1 VGRDATAWG
10 GRVLEC
16 WRMLELFGP
25 QAIPKVDDSDR
36 ERPVSD
42 WHPGI
47 PLPWERLQPP
57 RPRGATAL
65 TWRHCVFLGPYR
77 LDTTYEWLH
86 RAFTEDQEAYDERPP
101 GESACAALV
110 LDEHGRYLSDSA
122 ILSSSLWAIGRIH
135 AGQTSS
141 SRWADEFRGHLT
153 RFNDAVDDALTDEA
167 NPGETR
173 VLDGPLVQKLLWL
186 AHTTAGVAGIADLA
200 TMRVRVQS
208 VPISVA
214 RADAAPEQDFLNS
227 FYLDDLGVVLDQH
240 HAGRSGRALRD
251 YLARNALAQQ
261 ERVDVVASPERADAA
276 LGIGRIPRGRWP
288 SDPTKPLARSQQF
301 AVNEALSSL
310 AGSGGL
316 RGVNGPPGTGKT
328 TMLRDVL
335 AANVVERARRLAALR
350 TAESA
355 FTGTWHRWTA
365 GDHLQRVPQLRPELT
380 GFEMVVASANNAAV
394 ENISIELP
402 RSDAVHSGWHETADY
417 FSDLATVVLNSSLP
431 ANAERIPA
439 WGLVAAKLGNKNNR
453 MDFREAFWFLG
464 GDDGASMQSWLKR
477 RKNADE
483 PVPSWSTARENFR
496 AAERRLERLVNVR
509 AAAQARRN
517 ALAPSREEREA
528 RQADVAAA
536 EQRLEAAR
544 TRMLRQG
551 EFRDRA
557 DRTLAS
563 MTAQRT
569 AALESRPGW
578 LETIL
583 SFGSALRRWRADLAP
598 IERSWIDAHSAAT
611 TAASNMSTCEDA
623 FAGEERHLRTCRQQL
638 EEAQLAESKLQKL
651 CADDASQF
659 AAAYPTTDRS
669 HPDHDLRAP
678 WLDEELNTAR
688 SELFLAA
695 LQLHQDWLANTAST
709 ALTGLRAAMYVVAGD
724 RPKDLPASTIQAAWQ
739 LLFMVV
745 PLVSTTFASA
755 GRMFDGLGAEALG
768 WLLIDEAGQA
778 CPQFAVGAIWRSRR
792 VLVVGDPLQ
801 LEPVVTM
808 PHKAE
813 RAIASEY
820 RLSPEWLPSTAS
832 VQTLAD
838 RVARFGTL
846 LPRGD
851 GDVWVSAPLRVHR
864 RCDDPMFSFCNRVA
878 YDGMMIHGTTRK
890 ADDADLFDGPD
901 STRIAP
907 SFWADEPAQTPGSHL
922 QPGEI
927 DRLLRAIA
935 YLGEKGVSPSSI
947 IAVSP
952 FRAVAR
958 ALERIAYEHPGMKG
972 GTIHTA
978 QGQEADVVFLVLGG
992 DPSAPG
998 AKAWAS
1004 EKVNLVNVAASRA
1017 RRRLYVI
1024 GDRASWSKRPFFR
1037 ELSESLP

>member
-1 VGRDATAWG
+1 
-10 GRVLEC
+10 
-16 WRMLELFGP
+16 MLELFGP
-25 QAIPKVDDSDR
+25 QKIPKADDSDR

-65 TWRHCVFLGPYR
+65 TWRHYVFLGTYK
-77 LDTTYEWLH
+77 LETTYEWLH
-86 RAFTEDQEAYDERPP
+86 RAFTEDRDAYDERPP
-101 GESACAALV
+101 GESACAALIV
-110 LDEHGRYLSDSA
+110 DEHGRYLSDSA
-122 ILSSSLWAIGRIH
+122 ILSSSLWAIGRIRAH
-135 AGQTSS
+135 QTSS
-141 SRWADEFRGHLT
+141 SRWAHQFHEHLT
-153 RFNDAVDDALTDEA
+153 RFAAAVDDAVADETA
-167 NPGETR
+167 PAETQ
-173 VLDGPLVQKLLWL
+173 VLDGPLVQKLLSL
-186 AHTTAGVAGIADLA
+186 AHTTAGVAGITDLA
-200 TMRVRVQS
+200 TMRVRVHS
-208 VPISVA
+208 VPISVD

-227 FYLDDLGVVLDQH
+227 FYLDDLGLVLEH
-240 HAGRSGRALRD
+240 SHAGRSGRAFRE
-251 YLARNALAQQ
+251 YLAPKALPHR
-261 ERVDVVASPERADAA
+261 ERVDVVASPEHTDAA
-276 LGIGRIPRGRWP
+276 LGISRLPHGRWP

-350 TAESA
+350 TPESA
-355 FTGTWHRWTA
+355 FTSAWHRWTA
-365 GDHLQRVPQLRPELT
+365 GDYLQRVPQLRPELT

-394 ENISIELP
+394 ENISVELP
-402 RSDAVHSGWHETADY
+402 RRDAVHSRWQETADY
-417 FSDLATVVLNSSLP
+417 FSDLAGVILNTARP
-431 ANAERIPA
+431 ADAVPTPA
-439 WGLVAAKLGNKNNR
+439 WGLVAAKLGNKGNR

-464 GDDGASMQSWLKR
+464 GADGASMQSWLKR
-477 RKNADE
+477 RKNGDE
-483 PVPSWSTARENFR
+483 PVPSWSTARTKFH
-496 AAERRLERLVNVR
+496 AAERRVEELVGVR
-509 AAAQARRN
+509 AAAQARRD
-517 ALAPSREEREA
+517 ALAPSRAEREA
-528 RQADVAAA
+528 RQADVASA
-536 EQRLEAAR
+536 EQRSETAE
-544 TRMLRQG
+544 TRMRRQA
-551 EFRDRA
+551 ELRDRA
-557 DRTLAS
+557 DRTLES

-583 SFGSALRRWRADLAP
+583 SFGSALRRWRDGFAP
-598 IERSWIDAHSAAT
+598 IERSWVDAHSAAAA
-611 TAASNMSTCEDA
+611 AASNMVTCEQV
-623 FAGEERHLRTCRQQL
+623 FADEERHLRTCRGQL
-638 EEAQLAESKLQKL
+638 EESQRAESALRKL
-651 CADDASQF
+651 CADDASRF
-659 AAAYPTTDRS
+659 ATAYPTPDRN
-669 HPDHDLRAP
+669 HPDHELRAP
-678 WLDEELNTAR
+678 WLDEELDTAR

-695 LQLHQDWLANTAST
+695 LQLHQDWLANSAST

-724 RPKDLPASTIQAAWQ
+724 RPRDLPAATIQAAWQ

-745 PLVSTTFASA
+745 PMVSTTFASA
-755 GRMFDGLGAEALG
+755 GRMFDGLDAEALG

-778 CPQFAVGAIWRSRR
+778 CPQYTVGSIWRSRR

-813 RAIASEY
+813 RAIAAEY
-820 RLSPEWLPSTAS
+820 QVPPEWLPSTAS

-851 GDVWVSAPLRVHR
+851 DDVWVSAPLRVHR

-878 YDGMMIHGTTRK
+878 YDGMMIRGAGRESDG
-890 ADDADLFDGPD
+890 ADPFDGPA
-901 STRIAP
+901 SPRIAP

-922 QPGEI
+922 QPREI
-927 DRLLRAIA
+927 ERLLLAIA
-935 YLGEKGVSPSSI
+935 YLGEKGVSPKSI

-958 ALERIAYEHPGMKG
+958 ELKGVARRHPGMKG

-998 AKAWAS
+998 AKVWAS
-1004 EKVNLVNVAASRA
+1004 ERVNLVNVAASRA

-1037 ELSESLP
+1037 ELSESLR